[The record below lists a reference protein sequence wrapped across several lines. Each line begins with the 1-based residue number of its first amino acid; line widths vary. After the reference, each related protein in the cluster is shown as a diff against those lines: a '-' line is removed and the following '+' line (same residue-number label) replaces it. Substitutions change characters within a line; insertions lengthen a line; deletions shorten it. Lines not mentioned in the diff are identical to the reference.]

1 MEPVFQVPPCSTSGN
16 TPSISCRILTMPTP
30 QRVAPGSVPQGGVRV
45 GARSIKS
52 CTIHD
57 LDSWLLFVIGC
68 FVRPWFWPY
77 FMWARF
83 SDRRLKHGKA
93 GSISFGLIHG
103 MSAWIGGLG
112 HCQWQQGSFCLKMST
127 NWRSFCVFKL
137 ITTLLWLLS
146 WPLLSQLDYKLTFGS
161 FPIYFTR
168 RNGSKELLI
177 SVVFFLWQINN
188 RSPWAVCG
196 VGMPRFYT
204 SKRVWGAAIFFG
216 PLSHQTQKHAIKV
229 LKPKTKV
236 SRCFMVFW
244 VKSVE
249 IGQTPKTPM
258 FS

>member
-16 TPSISCRILTMPTP
+16 TPSISCRILTMLTP

-52 CTIHD
+52 WTIHD
-57 LDSWLLFVIGC
+57 LDSWLLFVLFVIWC

-103 MSAWIGGLG
+103 MPAWIGGLG
-112 HCQWQQGSFCLKMST
+112 HCQWQQGSFCLKIST

-161 FPIYFTR
+161 FPIYFTHR
-168 RNGSKELLI
+168 TGSKELLI
-177 SVVFFLWQINN
+177 SVVFFF
-188 RSPWAVCG
+188 CG
-196 VGMPRFYT
+196 
-204 SKRVWGAAIFFG
+204 K
-216 PLSHQTQKHAIKV
+216 
-229 LKPKTKV
+229 
-236 SRCFMVFW
+236 
-244 VKSVE
+244 
-249 IGQTPKTPM
+249 
-258 FS
+258 